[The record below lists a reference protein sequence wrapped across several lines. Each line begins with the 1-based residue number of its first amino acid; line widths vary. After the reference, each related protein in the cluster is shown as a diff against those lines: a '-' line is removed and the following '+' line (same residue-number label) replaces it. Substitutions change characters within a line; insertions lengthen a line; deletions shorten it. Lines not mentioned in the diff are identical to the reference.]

1 MRRWKKELAGLL
13 VFCMSFTVIP
23 AEVFAAKD
31 IEAAQEESVQT
42 EAEPEK
48 TGQQEPLSGGTKEA
62 GNKETVLQEAGQ
74 EEAESESSE
83 QIEASSEQ
91 IEAEPESSEQNG
103 EARTEAES
111 EKMLRNIEPE
121 DTGLEDMPLT
131 DDPGW
136 GRYSGYASPGFY
148 GPSGRVVNEKI
159 QHDSRFNGYII
170 QEGIDVSEWN
180 GDIDWAKVK
189 EAGYEFAIIRVSGT
203 WSRESGGQFMDSRA
217 IQNIEG
223 ALRAGM
229 SIGVYHFSQ
238 AITEKEAQ
246 KEAQYILNAIQPYK
260 GRIALPVVFDFEY
273 VSGSDGEGGRL
284 YDAQLT
290 KSKATKICNKF
301 CETVEASGLSSMV
314 YSNLSLLGNQLN
326 PADLTAPVWLAQW
339 ANAVSYS
346 GSYEYWQ
353 YSATGRVPGISGE
366 VDLDFRYVQ
375 KGPLTITA
383 VSAGSIR
390 MEWKPVQAASGYNI
404 YRKSGDGDYQLV
416 GSAAGGETVSYSD
429 KNLKEATTYTY
440 RVRSYT
446 DTEAGRQN
454 GFYTKTAKATTKI
467 NGTSLTGE
475 ASAFDIVYLSW
486 EKAPSASGYQLQRYN
501 SSKKAYQTIKTLSGR
516 SKVSCQDKGLNA
528 GKNYKYRIRA
538 YKNVD
543 GTKIY
548 STWSKVTAVKTLGT
562 VKGTVTASGVN
573 IRSGA
578 GTSYKVLKTAGK
590 NKRFKINGS
599 SGKWYRVSLKVNGK
613 TRNGYIQKKYVKLD
627 MASLKPVL
635 KVSNL
640 TPSKNALSW
649 YQVPEASGYQ
659 IQRYDSARKTYR
671 TVKTVGK
678 SRTSYTNGGLK
689 AGTAYKYR
697 IRAYQKVKG
706 KKVYS
711 KWSAAKSART
721 LT

>member
-1 MRRWKKELAGLL
+1 MRRWRKELAGLL

-23 AEVFAAKD
+23 AEVSAAKD
-31 IEAAQEESVQT
+31 IEAAQEESVQK
-42 EAEPEK
+42 EAVQKE
-48 TGQQEPLSGGTKEA
+48 TGQQETLSGGVKEKEA

-74 EEAESESSE
+74 EEAEQE
-83 QIEASSEQ
+83 
-91 IEAEPESSEQNG
+91 EAEPESSEENG
-103 EARTEAES
+103 EAGTEAES
-111 EKMLRNIEPE
+111 GKMLRNTETE
-121 DTGLEDMPLT
+121 DSGSEDMAMT
-131 DDPGW
+131 EDPGW

-148 GPSGRVVNEKI
+148 GLSGRVVNDKI

-170 QEGIDVSEWN
+170 QEGIDVSQWN

-189 EAGYEFAIIRVSGT
+189 EAGYEFAIIRVSATG
-203 WSRESGGQFMDSRA
+203 SESGDQFMDYKA

-223 ALRAGM
+223 ALKVGM

-238 AITEKEAQ
+238 AITEKEAR

-273 VSGSDGEGGRL
+273 VSESDGEGGRL
-284 YDAQLT
+284 FDAHLT

-314 YSNLSLLGNQLN
+314 YSNPSMLGNQLN
-326 PADLTAPVWLAQW
+326 PADLVAPVWLAQW

-353 YSATGRVPGISGE
+353 YSATGRVPGIKGE

-404 YRKSGDGDYQLV
+404 YRKSGDGGYQLV
-416 GSAAGGETVSYSD
+416 GSVAGGETVSYSD
-429 KNLKEATTYTY
+429 KNLKEAVTYTY

-475 ASAFDIVYLSW
+475 AVTFDTVYLSW
-486 EKAPSASGYQLQRYN
+486 AKASSASGYQLQRYN
-501 SSKKAYQTIKTLSGR
+501 SAKKTYQTIKTLSGK
-516 SKVSCQDKGLNA
+516 SKVSCKDKGLNA
-528 GKNYKYRIRA
+528 RKNYKYRIRA

-573 IRSGA
+573 VRSGA
-578 GTSYKVLKTAGK
+578 GTNYKVLKTAGK

-599 SGKWYRVSLKVNGK
+599 SGKWYRISLKVNGK

-671 TVKTVGK
+671 TVKTAGK

-689 AGTAYKYR
+689 ANTAYKYR

-721 LT
+721 GN

>member
-13 VFCMSFTVIP
+13 LFCMSFTVIP
-23 AEVFAAKD
+23 AEASAAKD
-31 IEAAQEESVQT
+31 IDAAQEKSVQT
-42 EAEPEK
+42 EAVQKE
-48 TGQQEPLSGGTKEA
+48 TGQQEALPGGVKEKEA
-62 GNKETVLQEAGQ
+62 ENKDTVLQEAGQ
-74 EEAESESSE
+74 EEAEPESSE
-83 QIEASSEQ
+83 QK
-91 IEAEPESSEQNG
+91 EAEPESSEQNG
-103 EARTEAES
+103 KAGTGAEPG
-111 EKMLRNIEPE
+111 KILRNTEPE
-121 DTGLEDMPLT
+121 DSGLEDMALT

-148 GPSGRVVNEKI
+148 GPSGRVVNDKI

-180 GDIDWAKVK
+180 GNIDWTKVK

-284 YDAQLT
+284 YDAHLT

-314 YSNLSLLGNQLN
+314 YSNPSMLGNQLN
-326 PADLTAPVWLAQW
+326 PADLAAPVWLAQW

-353 YSATGRVPGISGE
+353 YSATGRVPGINGE

-429 KNLKEATTYTY
+429 KNLKEAVTYTY

-475 ASAFDIVYLSW
+475 AVAFDTVYLSW
-486 EKAPSASGYQLQRYN
+486 AKASSASGYQIQRYN
-501 SSKKAYQTIKTLSGR
+501 SAKKTYQTIKTLSGK
-516 SKVSCQDKGLNA
+516 SKVSCKDKGLNA

-573 IRSGA
+573 VRSGA
-578 GTSYKVLKTAGK
+578 GTNYKVLKTAGK

-599 SGKWYRVSLKVNGK
+599 SGKWYRISLKVNGK

-649 YQVPEASGYQ
+649 YQMPEASGYQ

-671 TVKTVGK
+671 TVKTAGK

-689 AGTAYKYR
+689 ANTAYKYR

-711 KWSAAKSART
+711 KWSAAKSTRT
-721 LT
+721 GN